1 MRVRSIHNSRI
12 LAVDDQQDNLD
23 LLEAFLGDAGYQN
36 VLCTRDPRETL
47 DIVRRTEPDLIV
59 LDLHMPHMDGF
70 AVLEALRPSIPEGT
84 YLPILVLTADAT
96 VEARQRALAAGA
108 RDFLTKPL
116 EETET
121 LLRIRNLLETRA
133 LHVELK
139 ERNAALEE
147 ANRQLDAARET
158 SERLLLNVLPRSIAE
173 RLKRDP
179 GTIADSFD
187 EATVLFSDIAGFT
200 HICEQSTPEQLVA
213 WLGDVFAEIDALAEK
228 FGLEKIKTVGDA
240 YMLACGI
247 PTKRHDHAEAVAEFA
262 LSLLEATAGKTTPA
276 GKPLRLRIGMHTG
289 RVVAGVIGTRR
300 FAYDLWGD
308 TVNIASRMQTH
319 SPEGA
324 IQTSPMVFKRL
335 HDRYEFTARGEIPIK
350 GKGTL
355 QTYLLIGRKGSC
367 PSACG

>member
-1 MRVRSIHNSRI
+1 MHLRSIHNSHI

-36 VLCTRDPRETL
+36 VHCTRDPREAL
-47 DIVRRTEPDLIV
+47 NIVRRKEPDLIV

-70 AVLEALRPSIPEGT
+70 ALLEALRPSIPEGT
-84 YLPILVLTADAT
+84 YLPVLVLTADAT
-96 VEARQRALAAGA
+96 IEARQRALAAGA

-121 LLRIRNLLETRA
+121 LLRIRNLLEARA

-139 ERNAALEE
+139 EHNAALEE
-147 ANRQLDAARET
+147 VNRQLDTARET

-179 GTIADSFD
+179 GTIADSFE

-200 HICEQSTPEQLVA
+200 RICEQATPEKLVA
-213 WLGDVFAEIDALAEK
+213 WLGDVFAEIDALAEQ
-228 FGLEKIKTVGDA
+228 FGIEKIKTIGDA
-240 YMLACGI
+240 YMLACGV
-247 PTKRHDHAEAVAEFA
+247 PTKRNDHAEVMAEFA
-262 LSLLEATAGKTTPA
+262 LSLLEATAGKTTP
-276 GKPLRLRIGMHTG
+276 GGGPLRLRIGMHTG

-308 TVNIASRMQTH
+308 TVNTASRMQTH

-324 IQTSPMVFKRL
+324 IHVSPAVFERL
-335 HDRYEFTARGEIPIK
+335 CDWYEFTGRGSVPIK
-350 GKGTL
+350 NKGTL
-355 QTYLLIGRKGSC
+355 QTYLLVGRKA
-367 PSACG
+367 PS